1 MAGVR
6 DISERANIDPNIA
19 RAFVDEIV
27 RAVLDGEQVQLRGLG
42 TLKLDTL
49 SSRAYGNTQ
58 IGTLTYKP
66 ERLTVKFKVAKS
78 LKGVLLDV
86 DTEEA
91 VQSGENG

>member
-27 RAVLDGEQVQLRGLG
+27 KAVLEGEQVQLRGLG
-42 TLKLDTL
+42 TLKLDKL

-66 ERLTVKFKVAKS
+66 ERSTVKFKIAKS
-78 LKGVLLDV
+78 LKGILIDLD
-86 DTEEA
+86 EQEGL
-91 VQSGENG
+91 QSGGA

>member
-6 DISERANIDPNIA
+6 EISERANIDPNIA

-27 RAVLDGEQVQLRGLG
+27 KAVLEGEQVQLRGLG
-42 TLKLDTL
+42 TFKLDKL
-49 SSRAYGNTQ
+49 ASRAYGNTE

-78 LKGVLLDV
+78 LKALLLF
-86 DTEEA
+86 EEEGG
-91 VQSGENG
+91 QG